1 MAVTSSR
8 CLLSTLCCLFYL
20 LSSIHVPLA
29 ASLSFHF
36 NFSDPESTC
45 TAQNAELAC
54 SGDAYF
60 HSTENAIELTKN
72 VMGDRNN
79 HSVGRL
85 TYTQPMP
92 LWDGTTGEL
101 ASFTTSFTF
110 RIKPARQDSPEP
122 SADGMAFFLAHH
134 PSGLP
139 PPGSFGGNLGLFND
153 STNRNARG
161 DDRVVA
167 VEFDTFQNAEWGE
180 VDGNHVGIDVNSIFS
195 ADSISPNKSIKSG
208 ETLAAEVAYD
218 NSTET
223 LSVTLRMNGARYRVS
238 ANVDMRRS
246 LPQMVAVGFSAATG
260 RNVEAH
266 QLLSWS
272 FNSSLAMSPG
282 EAPAPVPSQAITSR
296 RHSKAHSST
305 IAVSA
310 AAAVFVVICALIG
323 FVLRRKLRIWKKSK
337 EASGGGG
344 GGELDDEH
352 DGEAE
357 FEKGVGPKR
366 YHYSELKAA
375 TSNFS
380 EEMKLGKGGFGHVYQ
395 GCLKI
400 DGQDRRVAIKKFS
413 ESSVQG
419 RKEFEAEVKI
429 ISRLRHRNLVQLIGW
444 CDSCKG
450 LLIVYE
456 LVSEGSLDRHMYKN
470 TRLLTWPQRYDRLM
484 IFFCCITCLHGTVEE
499 QSLNCSPIRIM
510 IVLEIPQHSIAHTV
524 EVSNAC
530 PSYHLNSSF

>member
-36 NFSDPESTC
+36 NFSDPDSTC

-305 IAVSA
+305 IALAVSA

-323 FVLRRKLRIWKKSK
+323 FVLMRKLRIWKKSK

-344 GGELDDEH
+344 DGELDDEH

-484 IFFCCITCLHGTVEE
+484 VFFAALLVYMEL
-499 QSLNCSPIRIM
+499 SKNKAL
-510 IVLEIPQHSIAHTV
+510 IVLLYE
-524 EVSNAC
+524 
-530 PSYHLNSSF
+530 